1 MSMTQAD
8 MAGAPQP
15 MGAEQAPMAEAAPGT
30 EEVMNEMEQER
41 MAQLEA
47 VAASAPQPE
56 KPFTTSLVKKLVDE
70 MNDFLVNVDP
80 DIADIEF
87 IEEGARIDGPLP
99 PEVYVPFVLILS
111 ALAQFE
117 EKQYEKYMMN
127 PEEFVNDA
135 AVRKAIAMVQM
146 MSKDEELIEDLQ
158 TPAAEAEGDMAAEE
172 PMAEETME
180 PMPGEM
186 DETDEALME
195 TM

>member
-15 MGAEQAPMAEAAPGT
+15 MGAEQAPMPEAAPDTGQ
-30 EEVMNEMEQER
+30 VMNEMEQQR
-41 MAQLEA
+41 MAELEA

-80 DIADIEF
+80 DIAEIEF
-87 IEEGARIDGPLP
+87 VEDAARIDGPLP
-99 PEVYVPFVLILS
+99 AEVYVPFVLILS

-146 MSKDEELIEDLQ
+146 MGKDEELIEDLQ
-158 TPAAEAEGDMAAEE
+158 KPAGAGEEEMAAEE

>member
-8 MAGAPQP
+8 MAGAPAP
-15 MGAEQAPMAEAAPGT
+15 MGAEQAPMPEAAPDTGQ
-30 EEVMNEMEQER
+30 VMNEMEQQR
-41 MAQLEA
+41 MAELEA

-80 DIADIEF
+80 DIAEIEF
-87 IEEGARIDGPLP
+87 LEDAARIDGPLP

-146 MSKDEELIEDLQ
+146 MGKDEELIDDLQ
-158 TPAAEAEGDMAAEE
+158 RPAGAGEEDMAPEE

>member
-1 MSMTQAD
+1 MTQAD

-15 MGAEQAPMAEAAPGT
+15 MGAEQAQMPEAAPDTGQ
-30 EEVMNEMEQER
+30 VMNEMEQQR
-41 MAQLEA
+41 MAELEA

-80 DIADIEF
+80 DIAEIEF
-87 IEEGARIDGPLP
+87 VEDAARIDGPLP
-99 PEVYVPFVLILS
+99 AEVYVPFVLILS

-135 AVRKAIAMVQM
+135 AIRKAIAMVQM
-146 MSKDEELIEDLQ
+146 MGKDEELIEDLQ
-158 TPAAEAEGDMAAEE
+158 KPAGMGEEDMAAEE

>member
-15 MGAEQAPMAEAAPGT
+15 MGAEQAPMPEAAPDTGQ
-30 EEVMNEMEQER
+30 VMNEMEQQR
-41 MAQLEA
+41 MAELEA

-80 DIADIEF
+80 DIAEIEF
-87 IEEGARIDGPLP
+87 VEDAARIDGPLP
-99 PEVYVPFVLILS
+99 AEVYVPFVLILS

-146 MSKDEELIEDLQ
+146 MGKDEELIEDLQ
-158 TPAAEAEGDMAAEE
+158 TPAGAGEGDMAADE